1 MFEIIYYTEN
11 NYCPILEFLKSIPK
25 KDQAKI
31 LREIDLLNEFGLNL
45 RIHHIKK
52 MNSSDNIWELR
63 IKHSTNN
70 YRVFYFTLKE
80 KNFYYLMYFIKNHRK
95 HLKTNLNELFNIK
108 TTTLKGV
115 SYNES

>member
-11 NYCPILEFLKSIPK
+11 NYCPILKFLKSIPK

-45 RIHHIKK
+45 GMPHIKK

-80 KNFYYLMYFIKNHRK
+80 KKFLLLNVFHKK
-95 HLKTNLNELFNIK
+95 SQKTPQNELKRAIQYKNNY
-108 TTTLKGV
+108 LER
-115 SYNES
+115 SEL